1 MNAGLEG
8 DREHPVA
15 VLEPGPQEWM
25 TMTEPK
31 AAQAVATI
39 SGPRQRAGAID
50 RAVISSS
57 ADLEREAMCLTW
69 RKQVMVWTSDQIKR
83 LRSKHQRP
91 KDPDTR
97 QNPLGDRRKAS
108 TGAGW
113 TRPERFLSAA
123 IRVLSR
129 SSPRVSRSRPADTFS
144 QTQDLFPECG
154 LFQTDRLIF
163 ADQRRVSVCLAEQ

>member
-8 DREHPVA
+8 GREHPVA

-31 AAQAVATI
+31 AAQAVATR
-39 SGPRQRAGAID
+39 SGPRQRASAID

-69 RKQVMVWTSDQIKR
+69 RKQVMVWAFRSDQAPTE
-83 LRSKHQRP
+83 QAP
-91 KDPDTR
+91 KTEGPRHTTESTC
-97 QNPLGDRRKAS
+97 DRRKAS

-129 SSPRVSRSRPADTFS
+129 SRPRVSRSRPADTFS
-144 QTQDLFPECG
+144 QTQDLFPGFG
-154 LFQTDRLIF
+154 LFHADRLIF